1 MRRVLRLGLLLL
13 PPLAVLAML
22 APPAAHSHA
31 AHEHVPITD
40 SEACAGGGVHLHAA
54 HTHPPDPCPAC
65 AVGPHPQASPAP
77 PAVLAAAV
85 ASRWN
90 PGGAGPSPRSFPTVP
105 CRSRAPPEAFA

>member
-40 SEACAGGGVHLHAA
+40 SEACAGGG
-54 HTHPPDPCPAC
+54 
-65 AVGPHPQASPAP
+65 S
-77 PAVLAAAV
+77 
-85 ASRWN
+85 S
-90 PGGAGPSPRSFPTVP
+90 SKPR
-105 CRSRAPPEAFA
+105 RSTRRMAEK